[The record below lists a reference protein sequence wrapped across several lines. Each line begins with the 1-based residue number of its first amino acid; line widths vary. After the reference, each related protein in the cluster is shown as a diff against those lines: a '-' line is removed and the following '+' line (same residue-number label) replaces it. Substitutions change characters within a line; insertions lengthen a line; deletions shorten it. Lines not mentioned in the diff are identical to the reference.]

1 MLVRWT
7 RPAVA
12 DFTHVCDYTEE
23 RFGQAQARR
32 AALTIYESID
42 SLRAMPNKG
51 RPGRKINTR
60 ELDVPKLPFVVIYR
74 VREGMIEVNRILH
87 SAQKWP

>member
-12 DFTHVCDYTEE
+12 DFTHICDYTEE
-23 RFGQAQARR
+23 RFEKAQARR
-32 AALTIYESID
+32 AAITIYESVD
-42 SLRAMPNKG
+42 TLRAMLNRG
-51 RPGRKINTR
+51 RPGRKTNTR

-74 VREGMIEVNRILH
+74 VREGVIEGNRILH
-87 SAQKWP
+87 GAQKRP